1 MRLPGLMAK
10 VKALDSKILNEN
22 DYQNLINANSVTE
35 IAEYLKNNTHYNK
48 SFENVEVSELHRRDI
63 EILLRKSILQDF
75 YHIYFYLPVK
85 DQKLFQLITRRFEV
99 ENIKFV
105 LRSLHTEH
113 PEYLQKVKLFPVTH
127 RTIDEN
133 KLISVKTF
141 DDLINVLRNSP
152 YKKVI
157 DSAYTN
163 YQNAKRIQYLL
174 NAFDFWY
181 FSLLK
186 SSFEKSKE
194 FKNNLSILF
203 FEQMDLINVQW
214 IYRARVLFR
223 LSREEVLNLLIPF
236 SFKLSRKDIENLV
249 NADSVENF
257 INIISATFYG
267 NYFKNTDKSIFSYII
282 ERICDKILL
291 EASKKF
297 MMNML
302 NGISVMSGY
311 LYLRE
316 YEYKDLVTL
325 IEGKRY
331 KIPNERIKN
340 FLLLAGE

>member
-257 INIISATFYG
+257 INIILLHFMG
-267 NYFKNTDKSIFSYII
+267 II
-282 ERICDKILL
+282 LKILIKVFFL
-291 EASKKF
+291 TL
-297 MMNML
+297 L
-302 NGISVMSGY
+302 NEYVIRSY
-311 LYLRE
+311 LKL
-316 YEYKDLVTL
+316 
-325 IEGKRY
+325 
-331 KIPNERIKN
+331 PKN
-340 FLLLAGE
+340 L